1 MATPTSSDDGSE
13 PPPATW
19 PQLQAG
25 RRAESVQGVQLRQA
39 KDRQRAQIRH
49 LDETVE
55 QAQLRRVKAGEQAQ
69 LTCTCGQDD
78 SGDLSDQ
85 GYLGHEVWSVSV

>member
-1 MATPTSSDDGSE
+1 M
-13 PPPATW
+13 
-19 PQLQAG
+19 
-25 RRAESVQGVQLRQA
+25 QGVQLRQA

-78 SGDLSDQ
+78 SGELSDQ
-85 GYLGHEVWSVSV
+85 GYLGHEVWSVSVQSLRGKRLVLTHRYWT